1 MDNDFVVVGVSPQ
14 KDPDGRKLRTFLQS
28 QIAVERAQALRDLL
42 IHLLAAASLPLGY
55 LVARSADAGTG
66 FRSVALAGW
75 LTCTIGLGLTAL
87 REWTHRRRC
96 AALKRDLGPPP

>member
-28 QIAVERAQALRDLL
+28 QIAIERAQAVRDLL
-42 IHLLAAASLPLGY
+42 IHLLAAASVPLGF
-55 LVARSADAGTG
+55 LVLRSASAGTG
-66 FRSVALAGW
+66 FRSLTLAGW
-75 LTCTIGLGLTAL
+75 LTCTIALAVTAA
-87 REWTHRRRC
+87 REWQYRRRC